1 MFIKHEFCLRTG
13 LSFAKKFHKI
23 GCRKAKNV
31 RWVSIKI
38 ISVRISDHCCQPAYN
53 PDRQKKES
61 IVALEYSAKSCKKWQ
76 FLMIWYVFKKKSIYK
91 QACYNLFETYL
102 TNAVMYINLPNIIR
116 SKKGIKKTF
125 CFIF

>member
-1 MFIKHEFCLRTG
+1 MYLG
-13 LSFAKKFHKI
+13 LN
-23 GCRKAKNV
+23 KNHF
-31 RWVSIKI
+31 SQ
-38 ISVRISDHCCQPAYN
+38 DEPPLLPAGIQFSKMT
-53 PDRQKKES
+53 PDQQKKES

-116 SKKGIKKTF
+116 SKKGIKQTF